1 MKVPGPY
8 LIFSDMTLLGVWLY
22 FIKTR
27 REWSLDS
34 PVNLCWHRYGL
45 GHSFSSCLAGVEHLL
60 SRSFPFFY
68 FAIFLVL
75 WLKRVDSWVCLFV
88 CLFASLMARVAS
100 FFSFRSGIYGQKKKT
115 WGTHYYVV
123 LWIPKSADQLFFF
136 FFLYFLESLIF
147 VLNVMPRV
155 FSGT

>member
-34 PVNLCWHRYGL
+34 PVSLCWHRYGL
-45 GHSFSSCLAGVEHLL
+45 GHSFFSCLARVEHLL

-75 WLKRVDSWVCLFV
+75 WLKRVDSWACLFV
-88 CLFASLMARVAS
+88 CLFASLMARVAN
-100 FFSFRSGIYGQKKKT
+100 FFSFRSGIYGQKRKPR
-115 WGTHYYVV
+115 HS
-123 LWIPKSADQLFFF
+123 LLCCSLNPKVSWSAFF

-147 VLNVMPRV
+147 VLNVMLRV